1 VGSDHYRAG
10 RACAP
15 LGLVPHPHQNN
26 TSILSFSTH
35 DNSTTIAPID
45 KAIADLKFHEQDG
58 VFSIRGIA
66 NKHDVEY
73 STLRRRWTG
82 QTGPRAARYAS
93 QQLLSPQQEEG
104 LVEYSGGLTARGVP
118 PTRAMIRNFASNV
131 SKQHVGNGWVTRFIN
146 RNHNHRISKW
156 SAGMDVVRH

>member
-58 VFSIRGIA
+58 IFSIRGIVK
-66 NKHDVEY
+66 KHDVEY
-73 STLRRRWTG
+73 STLRRRW
-82 QTGPRAARYAS
+82 AARYAS

-146 RNHNHRISKW
+146 RNHNHLISKW